1 MTYRIFKDGDL
12 FGFTITCHITG
23 KETSRVGFYDRAS
36 AMSAVNHF
44 TSLDF

>member
-23 KETSRVGFYDRAS
+23 KETSRVGFYDRTS
-36 AMSAVNHF
+36 ARFAVNQF
-44 TSLDF
+44 TNSDF